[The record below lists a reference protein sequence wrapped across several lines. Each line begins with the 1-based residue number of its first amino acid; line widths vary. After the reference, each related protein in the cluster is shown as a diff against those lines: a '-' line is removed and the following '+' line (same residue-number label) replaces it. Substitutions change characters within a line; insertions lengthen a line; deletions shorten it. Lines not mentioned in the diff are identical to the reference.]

1 MVANLTKQVGFQS
14 KQVSSHL
21 YSLLCVCAGHLT
33 LTRPLL
39 ETLVVDIVKTGW
51 EEVGRQGQGEERKG
65 RRDWKTKGQ
74 KGPSRKGRQVQG
86 QGQGRRS
93 GCEVKAAGQQEEEW
107 QEVGALF
114 GLSFRT
120 DSGSVS
126 PSRLYEFSDSYGL
139 DWALLIDECRFLCV
153 SFPTSVL
160 LDSRLVPLV
169 RLCCVVMSLLHAVP
183 KFNIF
188 DYTTYP
194 DLVTLRSEEHTSELQ
209 SQ

>member
-1 MVANLTKQVGFQS
+1 MSFEYPGPIGLQS

-21 YSLLCVCAGHLT
+21 YSLLCVCTGHLT

-39 ETLVVDIVKTGW
+39 ETLIVDIVEKGW
-51 EEVGRQGQGEERKG
+51 EEVGRERQGEERQDH
-65 RRDWKTKGQ
+65 RNRKTKGQ

-93 GCEVKAAGQQEEEW
+93 GCESKAAGQQEEEW

-114 GLSFRT
+114 GLSFWT

-139 DWALLIDECRFLCV
+139 DWALLIDECRFLCM
-153 SFPTSVL
+153 SFPASVL

-169 RLCCVVMSLLHAVP
+169 
-183 KFNIF
+183 
-188 DYTTYP
+188 
-194 DLVTLRSEEHTSELQ
+194 
-209 SQ
+209 